1 MTSCLFRIQY
11 ADGRVEERSFGDGEF
26 HIGRVTGDVVLA
38 DSVASATHGRL
49 DVSRGTVTYTDLGSS
64 NGSFDAHDRRLTGPT
79 LLSPGQ
85 SVQIGR
91 SAITFLGVR
100 RSSHAAAAAS
110 PVGPAVPRAPFA
122 GAVAPAMAA
131 GVPALALSPVGDTP
145 NAGGGSY
152 SHPDRAVRHSYPLA
166 ISSAG
171 LADAF
176 RLLMQTAP
184 FVLARLGVLAAMT
197 VGAIIWWVL
206 LVGGF
211 AFLAR
216 ATPLLGWV
224 WVVLL
229 CVLAGG
235 IWRFA
240 ARYVLYLLKAA
251 HIAVLTELISTGR
264 IANGDE
270 SMFHYGRRV
279 VTERFGEVNV
289 LFGLDLLID
298 GVVAAFNRT
307 LDWVASLLPIP
318 GLDSVTSVVR
328 SVLKAST
335 TYIDETIF
343 SYNLARG
350 DENAFRSS
358 RDGLIYYAQ
367 NSREILKTGLWVVVV
382 DKVLTVAIWMVML
395 VPAFALAYLMPG
407 AASLATLVIASLFA
421 ANVRSAVL
429 RPLFLTMVMVKFHS
443 LVQGQDIE
451 LGWDQRLTTV
461 TEKFGELKHKAE
473 TWVRPARAPQPGA
486 TAQPA

>member
-11 ADGRVEERSFGDGEF
+11 ADGRVEERSLGEGQF
-26 HIGRVTGDVVLA
+26 RIGRLNGDVVLA
-38 DSVASATHGRL
+38 DSNASATHGQL
-49 DVSRGTVTYTDLGSS
+49 EVFRGTVTYTDLGSS
-64 NGSFDAHDRRLTGPT
+64 NGSYDVNDRPLTGPT
-79 LLSPGQ
+79 SLSPGQ

-100 RSSHAAAAAS
+100 PAGHVAVPAAPVAHRSPSAPSAAIVARSVAAG
-110 PVGPAVPRAPFA
+110 PPAVAVPPA
-122 GAVAPAMAA
+122 GN
-131 GVPALALSPVGDTP
+131 TP
-145 NAGGGSY
+145 SAGGGSY

-166 ISSAG
+166 VSSAG
-171 LADAF
+171 LTDAF
-176 RLLMQTAP
+176 RLLMQTGP

-216 ATPLLGWV
+216 ATPLLGWL
-224 WVVLL
+224 WAALL
-229 CVLAGG
+229 CLAAGG

-240 ARYVLYLLKAA
+240 ARYVLYLIAAA
-251 HIAVLTELISTGR
+251 HIAVLTELITTGR
-264 IANGDE
+264 IANGNE

-279 VTERFGEVNV
+279 VTERFGEVNI
-289 LFGLDLLID
+289 LFGLDMLID
-298 GVVAAFNRT
+298 GIVSAFNRT
-307 LDWVASLLPIP
+307 LDWAANLLPIP

-358 RDGLIYYAQ
+358 RDGLVYYAQ

-382 DKVLTVAIWMVML
+382 DKVLTVVIWVVML
-395 VPAFALAYLMPG
+395 APAFALAFLIPG
-407 AASLATLVIASLFA
+407 AASLATVIIASLFA

-429 RPLFLTMVMVKFHS
+429 RPLFSTMVMVKFHS

-451 LGWDQRLTTV
+451 LGWDHRLSTV
-461 TEKFGELKHKAE
+461 TEKFGELKQKAE
-473 TWVRPARAPQPGA
+473 AWVRPARAPQPGA
-486 TAQPA
+486 SAQPA